1 MNAFGIT
8 LLWCGLQVTVV
19 GTLACV
25 VYAAC
30 RKIGP
35 SGRSTIALTGLLTVV
50 GLSALAFSPWPRWEF
65 PQSTANAD
73 SAVDAAPADVSE
85 ANTVATPDPDNAAAR
100 TPAATIKQHETDS
113 SDDEPSFAALLLDS
127 FRREMRQASV
137 SVESPAQSW

>member
-1 MNAFGIT
+1 MSAFGIT

-35 SGRSTIALTGLLTVV
+35 SGRSTVALTGLLTVV

-65 PQSTANAD
+65 PQSTEGNKI
-73 SAVDAAPADVSE
+73 AV
-85 ANTVATPDPDNAAAR
+85 NLRN
-100 TPAATIKQHETDS
+100 
-113 SDDEPSFAALLLDS
+113 
-127 FRREMRQASV
+127 
-137 SVESPAQSW
+137 